1 MEHLRYTSRP
11 QGFPTNVLSPSR
23 SIRRRIGAS
32 PELISREVAGPFVSQ
47 VGSLDCA
54 PVGGKSPNGCK
65 RETALKL
72 QQDWIGRLTFGPT
85 PLEDRLIQLWL
96 GIFPVN
102 WNQLGN
108 PHLLVLQIE
117 TIRAHLNGTYP
128 ELLGAMVADA
138 ALQISLDGLHNH
150 RQSPNENLS
159 RELLELFSLGQ
170 GNYVER
176 DVVEAA
182 RALTGYRLQNDGSL
196 SIDPRRHD
204 EGPKTILGRTAAFDG
219 PSLVEWLGQQPAT
232 AQNITSRIW
241 LQLVG
246 PQPPTRRI
254 AAIARDWQKHNLS
267 IPWLIETLLFSPE
280 AAASIRA
287 GDMLRDPI
295 DLMVASLALIG
306 SHHPDAFVAA
316 RLHLGRMGQVPFEP
330 PSVKGWPVNDQWLKR
345 RGLQARRRGLQALLA
360 DAEVWASR
368 SLPDQLIS
376 QLTPIPPITLSLP
389 AKPSRDTLA
398 QLFND
403 PVWQLK

>member
-1 MEHLRYTSRP
+1 
-11 QGFPTNVLSPSR
+11 VLSPSR

>member
-219 PSLVEWLGQQPAT
+219 TSLVEWLGQQPAT
-232 AQNITSRIW
+232 ARNVTSRIW
-241 LQLVG
+241 LLLVG
-246 PQPPTRRI
+246 PQPPARRI
-254 AAIARDWQKHNLS
+254 AAIARDWQKHNLT
-267 IPWLIETLLFSPE
+267 IPWLIKTLLHSPE

-306 SHHPDAFVAA
+306 SQHPDAFVAA

-376 QLTPIPPITLSLP
+376 QLTPIAPITLSLP
-389 AKPSRDTLA
+389 AKPSRDTLS

>member
-1 MEHLRYTSRP
+1 
-11 QGFPTNVLSPSR
+11 VLSPSR

-232 AQNITSRIW
+232 AHNITSRIW

>member
-1 MEHLRYTSRP
+1 
-11 QGFPTNVLSPSR
+11 VLSPSR

-65 RETALKL
+65 RETGLKL

-246 PQPPTRRI
+246 SQPPTRRI

>member
-1 MEHLRYTSRP
+1 VEHLRYTSRP